1 VCALLRFHHFRNWTD
16 RMPFAHFFCKAAPM
30 TPTANRKVPPI
41 ISQCGIS
48 MLPKLLAHGERH
60 PSKKG
65 LTDLFVLLLCVT
77 KSLPKFLMAQPQPD
91 Y

>member
-1 VCALLRFHHFRNWTD
+1 MC
-16 RMPFAHFFCKAAPM
+16 FAAVSSLSELDGPDAICTFFLQSSANDA
-30 TPTANRKVPPI
+30 TANRKVPPI

-77 KSLPKFLMAQPQPD
+77 KSLPKF
-91 Y
+91 